1 MGFTGEGDLES
12 QDEIEE
18 MEETDDVD
26 PEGM

>member
-1 MGFTGEGDLES
+1 VGFTGEGDLES